1 MSAAQMQHQGVLT
14 KLCEVKVFMADPE
27 TNTISIK
34 VCRMPRLTTLR
45 TVACLTFLVLP
56 ITSRAECRKAH
67 DDEVP
72 QGANMLVELTE
83 QKIHDLFGTVFL
95 PADEPAEDIVV
106 EVYRQSGKQEY
117 NQTVQQKRLAACVT
131 RAEGKFSFPGL
142 KPGTYL
148 VQAGVRRPHGIN
160 ITYVIIN
167 LKSNGSGNRGRGIRI
182 PLTLGT

>member
-1 MSAAQMQHQGVLT
+1 MQHQGVLT

-56 ITSRAECRKAH
+56 IASRAECRKAH

-72 QGANMLVELTE
+72 QGANELIELRE
-83 QKIHDLFGTVFL
+83 QKIRGLFGTTFL
-95 PADEPAEDIVV
+95 PNDEPAEDVV
-106 EVYRQSGKQEY
+106 IEVYSLQGHEDYSVTTQK
-117 NQTVQQKRLAACVT
+117 KRLTACVT
-131 RAEGKFSFPGL
+131 GADGKFSFAEFKAGR
-142 KPGTYL
+142 YL
-148 VQAGVRRPHGIN
+148 LRAGVRKPHGIN

-167 LKSNGSGNRGRGIRI
+167 LKSNGSGNKGRGIRI
-182 PLTLGT
+182 PMTLGT